1 MPTNYTNHPGEESSA
16 KNKTIKFDMVGERP
30 ATMYEIS
37 KLAKQ
42 IKKRVAKWHRLKF

>member
-37 KLAKQ
+37 KSAKQ
-42 IKKRVAKWHRLKF
+42 IKKE